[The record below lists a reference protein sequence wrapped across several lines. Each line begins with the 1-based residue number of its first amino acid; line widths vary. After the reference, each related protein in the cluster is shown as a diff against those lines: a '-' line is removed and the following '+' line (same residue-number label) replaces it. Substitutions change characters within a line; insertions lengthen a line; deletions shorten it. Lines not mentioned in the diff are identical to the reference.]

1 MNIHQIVYISQYPV
15 LPTQEQLT
23 ELLVQ
28 ARANNHRLRITG
40 ILLYADGRVVQVLE
54 GEEQVVRELYDTI
67 RQDPRHHHIL
77 TLVDMPVAGRQFP
90 DWSMGFVAAS
100 PEELRQITGY
110 VNPANPL
117 FPLPRARNASQAL
130 MQLLLNFVALHPVL
144 A

>member
-1 MNIHQIVYISQYPV
+1 MNIHQIVYISRFIT

-28 ARANNHRLRITG
+28 ARAKNHRLRITG

-54 GEEQVVRELYDTI
+54 GEEQVVRDLYALI
-67 RQDPRHHHIL
+67 RQDSRHHQVL

-90 DWSMGFVAAS
+90 DWSMGFVAAM
-100 PEELRQITGY
+100 PEELRRITGY
-110 VNPANPL
+110 VDPENPL
-117 FPLPRARNASQAL
+117 FPLPRARNASPAL